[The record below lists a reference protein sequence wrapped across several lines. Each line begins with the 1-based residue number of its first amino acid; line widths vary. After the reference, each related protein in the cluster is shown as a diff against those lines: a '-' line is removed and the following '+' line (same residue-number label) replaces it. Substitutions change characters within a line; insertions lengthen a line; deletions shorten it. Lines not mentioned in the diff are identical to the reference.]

1 MYYILAENTS
11 DLTKAAKYLNA
22 VRNKRGYS
30 RSVNV
35 QFTNAATQQAA
46 LDKEFRKEFY
56 AEGQYWYFLKRH
68 GITALSYDNTVT
80 LTQER
85 FEFPLPDAEKEYGWT
100 ASHDATR

>member
-1 MYYILAENTS
+1 M
-11 DLTKAAKYLNA
+11 
-22 VRNKRGYS
+22 RNKRGYS
-30 RSVNV
+30 KSLNV
-35 QFTNAATQQAA
+35 QFTNDAGRLEA
-46 LDKEFRKEFY
+46 LNKEFRKEFY

>member
-46 LDKEFRKEFY
+46 LDKEFRKEFLCRRTILVLL
-56 AEGQYWYFLKRH
+56 ETPWNH
-68 GITALSYDNTVT
+68 
-80 LTQER
+80 R
-85 FEFPLPDAEKEYGWT
+85 FIL
-100 ASHDATR
+100 